1 MRVTPVTLLIVAAA
15 IVAVAGGWLLF
26 AKSEHDRFVAVDRVR
41 HSRSEFRISYTLEH
55 TRGPIAQETW
65 SVRNLDG
72 ASSAAYAATDRH
84 GTKATFDEQVTD
96 FSVTFLFDKLVQ
108 DGIWELTSRPYRGSN
123 ELLHVV
129 EISQVA
135 DTASGSHRFLFSDAA
150 YIATEAGREYH
161 IHLDPHRPVP
171 DLVNL
176 QSTSTADPRYEKIVE
191 DFAAF
196 GSPRFKRTV
205 AAARAKL
212 LKG

>member
-1 MRVTPVTLLIVAAA
+1 MRASPVTLLILGAAA
-15 IVAVAGGWLLF
+15 VAVAGSWLLF

-41 HSRSEFRISYTLEH
+41 HSRSEFRISYTVEH
-55 TRGPIAQETW
+55 TSGPIAQETW
-65 SVRNLDG
+65 SVRNVNG
-72 ASSAAYAATDRH
+72 SSSAAYTAADRR
-84 GTKATFDEQVTD
+84 GDKASFSEQIAD
-96 FSVTFLFDKLVQ
+96 YSVTFLFDKLVQ
-108 DGIWELTSRPYRGSN
+108 DGIWDLTSRPFRGSN

-129 EISQVA
+129 EIAQVA
-135 DTASGSHRFLFSDAA
+135 DTASGSHRFLFSDAK

-161 IHLDPHRPVP
+161 IHLDPHQPVP

-176 QSTSTADPRYEKIVE
+176 QSTSTADPRYERIVD

-196 GSPRFKRTV
+196 GSPSFKRTV